1 MIIDNQLKN
10 KKYFEIIES
19 LNLSKYNC
27 PKCGAKASMIRH
39 AYYERNVI
47 SILNAVMIYTLLKIL
62 RVKCTSCGSTHAIL
76 PGDIIPY
83 KQFDYSSFIII
94 LENYFCDLQ
103 SGYELSTK
111 FNVSFQT
118 IYAFINTF
126 LIFKDST
133 FITLRIMEIIEKLF
147 SKKSSKLIK
156 CLKDEIGFINFIS
169 HFQSINHWPYLM
181 TKYRTVV
188 TNVIFIGFQ

>member
-10 KKYFEIIES
+10 KKYFEIIQS
-19 LNLSKYNC
+19 SNLFKYDC
-27 PKCGAKASMIRH
+27 PKCGAKDSMIRH

-47 SILNAVMIYTLLKIL
+47 SIINAVMIYRRLKIL
-62 RVKCTSCGSTHAIL
+62 RVKCKSCGSTHAIL
-76 PGDIIPY
+76 PSDIIPY
-83 KQFDYSSFIII
+83 KQFDYSSFITI
-94 LENYFCDLQ
+94 LENYFSDAQ

-111 FNVSFQT
+111 FNVCFQT

-147 SKKSSKLIK
+147 SNEPSKLIK
-156 CLKDEIGFINFIS
+156 CIKDEIGFINFTN
-169 HFQSINHWPYLM
+169 HFQSINHWPFLM
-181 TKYRTVV
+181 TKFRIASTRS
-188 TNVIFIGFQ
+188 IFVDFQ

>member
-10 KKYFEIIES
+10 KKYFEIIGS
-19 LNLSKYNC
+19 SNLSKYDC
-27 PKCGAKASMIRH
+27 PKCGAKASMTRH
-39 AYYERNVI
+39 AYYKRNVI
-47 SILNAVMIYTLLKIL
+47 SIINAVMIYTILKIL

-76 PGDIIPY
+76 PSDIIPY
-83 KQFDYSSFIII
+83 KQFDYLSFITI
-94 LENYFCDLQ
+94 LENYFYDAQ

-118 IYAFINTF
+118 IYSFINTF

-133 FITLRIMEIIEKLF
+133 FVTLRIMEIIEKLF
-147 SKKSSKLIK
+147 SKEPSKLVR
-156 CLKDEIGFINFIS
+156 CLKEEIGFTNFTS

-188 TNVIFIGFQ
+188 TSSIFVGFQ

>member
-10 KKYFEIIES
+10 KEYFQIIHS
-19 LNLSKYNC
+19 SNLSKYDC
-27 PKCGAKASMIRH
+27 PKCGAKASMTRH

-47 SILNAVMIYTLLKIL
+47 SIINAIMIYTILKIL

-76 PGDIIPY
+76 PSDIIPY
-83 KQFDYSSFIII
+83 KQFDYLSFITI
-94 LENYFCDLQ
+94 LENYFYDAQ

-118 IYAFINTF
+118 IYSFINTF
-126 LIFKDST
+126 LIFREST
-133 FITLRIMEIIEKLF
+133 FITLRIMEIIENLF
-147 SKKSSKLIK
+147 SKKPSKLIR

-181 TKYRTVV
+181 TKYRTVI
-188 TNVIFIGFQ
+188 TSRIFVGFQ

>member
-10 KKYFEIIES
+10 KKYFEIIGS
-19 LNLSKYNC
+19 SNLSKYDC
-27 PKCGAKASMIRH
+27 PKCGAKASMTRH

-47 SILNAVMIYTLLKIL
+47 SIINAVMIYTILKIL

-76 PGDIIPY
+76 PSDIIPY
-83 KQFDYSSFIII
+83 KQFDYLSFMTI
-94 LENYFCDLQ
+94 LENYFSDAQ

-118 IYAFINTF
+118 IYSFINTF

-147 SKKSSKLIK
+147 SKKSSKLIG

-188 TNVIFIGFQ
+188 TNGIFVGFQ

>member
-19 LNLSKYNC
+19 SNLSKYDC
-27 PKCGAKASMIRH
+27 PKCGAKASMTRH

-47 SILNAVMIYTLLKIL
+47 SIINAVIIYTILKIL

-83 KQFDYSSFIII
+83 KQFDYSSFIMI
-94 LENYFCDLQ
+94 LENYFCGLQ

-118 IYAFINTF
+118 IYSFINTF

-133 FITLRIMEIIEKLF
+133 FVTLRIMVIVENLF
-147 SKKSSKLIK
+147 SKNPSKLIK
-156 CLKDEIGFINFIS
+156 YLKDRIGFINFIS